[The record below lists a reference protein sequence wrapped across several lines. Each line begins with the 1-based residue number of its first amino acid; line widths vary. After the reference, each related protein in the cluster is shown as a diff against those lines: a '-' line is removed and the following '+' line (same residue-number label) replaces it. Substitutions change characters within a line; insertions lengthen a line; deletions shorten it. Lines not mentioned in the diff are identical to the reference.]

1 MYVTHLQHVHV
12 TVDGLEQWMTGMG
25 GTLNQQDLIAAR
37 VNLVEGQ
44 IEGFKVHSTYS
55 FCVHV
60 A

>member
-1 MYVTHLQHVHV
+1 MYMCV